1 MNKFYYFIQCMAI
14 AICSTCAVIVLNGLF
29 FSCHAATTP
38 DTAHTMKDS
47 TVTVDYMNIQRAGSI
62 NDKDSVMLVTC
73 ENLLDACA
81 DSGIL
86 DAKGIECYKQ
96 LKDHKSVRRYI
107 ALIEECSHEENFF
120 DTVGAGDE
128 WANFEWFVLEPFGM
142 AE

>member
-14 AICSTCAVIVLNGLF
+14 VICSTCAVIVLSGLF
-29 FSCHAATTP
+29 FSCHAATAT
-38 DTAHTMKDS
+38 DTVHPTKDS
-47 TVTVDYMNIQRAGSI
+47 IVAADYMHIQHADSI

-86 DAKGIECYKQ
+86 DAKGVACYKR
-96 LKDHKSVRRYI
+96 LKTTKSVRRYI
-107 ALIEECSHEENFF
+107 ELIEECSHEENFF
-120 DTVGAGDE
+120 DTVGAGEE
-128 WANFEWFVLEPFGM
+128 WANFEWLVLEPFGM